1 MSDKCLAYERR
12 GAVAI
17 VTIDSV
23 RHRLEACHPRGCGW
37 SCQRQ
42 SRVHGNRRPWQDSL

>member
-17 VTIDSV
+17 VSIDDAPHN
-23 RHRLEACHPRGCGW
+23 RMTLAFMDALESLVTPVG
-37 SCQRQ
+37 
-42 SRVHGNRRPWQDSL
+42 SRERVTR